1 MRLSLQAGYILHSR
15 PYRDSSA
22 LLEVF
27 SREHGRVALVARGV
41 RGPKSKLRGVLQPFR
56 PVLLSW
62 LARGDLGTLT
72 DAEPQSLAPALTGR
86 ALLSAY
92 YLNELMHRLT
102 HRHDPH
108 PRLYDAYCA
117 ALAGLGDP
125 ARMERVLRLFEKR
138 LLAELGYGLVLDHD
152 VGSNTPVDA
161 ACWYDYQLERGPVLT
176 QADMDAARGLVL
188 RGSSLLSLQRDELDD
203 VPSLHDSKR
212 LMRAVLAIYLG
223 DKPLKSRDLFYSP
236 RAPTGTHTQ

>member
-1 MRLSLQAGYILHSR
+1 MRVSLQAGYILHSR

-41 RGPKSKLRGVLQPFR
+41 RGPKSKLRAVLQPFR

-72 DAEPQSLAPALTGR
+72 DAEPHSMAHALAGR

-92 YLNELMHRLT
+92 YLNELLQRLT

-108 PRLYDAYCA
+108 PQLYDAYCA
-117 ALAGLGDP
+117 ALQGLNDAGQ
-125 ARMERVLRLFEKR
+125 MERVLRLFEKR
-138 LLAELGYGLVLDHD
+138 LLQELGYGLVLDHD
-152 VGSNTPVDA
+152 VRSDTPVDA

-176 QADMDAARGLVL
+176 AADAGHGLVL
-188 RGSSLLSLQRDELDD
+188 RGSSLLALQRDELDD
-203 VPSLHDSKR
+203 AASLRDSKR

-223 DKPLKSRDLFYSP
+223 DKPLKSRDLFHSP
-236 RAPTGTHTQ
+236 RSATVAQTQ